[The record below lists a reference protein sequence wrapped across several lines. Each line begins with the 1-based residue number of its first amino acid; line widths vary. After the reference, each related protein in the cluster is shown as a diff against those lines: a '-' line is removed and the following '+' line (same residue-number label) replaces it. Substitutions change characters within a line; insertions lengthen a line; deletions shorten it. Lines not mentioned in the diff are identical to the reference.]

1 MPQFIKKLERSNISN
16 DLKEKS
22 VLALRNILS
31 FLDTVSAIRFD
42 TRKTKNKKIFLNLL
56 NLAYNQFSGYAG
68 VFQKV
73 LIFRSICKS
82 LHKVNDSVYY
92 CMSCCDFYKVNRFL
106 LRIDNR
112 LTSIYSKL
120 LELNQIFEKKDD

>member
-1 MPQFIKKLERSNISN
+1 M
-16 DLKEKS
+16 
-22 VLALRNILS
+22 
-31 FLDTVSAIRFD
+31 
-42 TRKTKNKKIFLNLL
+42 
-56 NLAYNQFSGYAG
+56 
-68 VFQKV
+68 FQKV
-73 LIFRSICKS
+73 LIFRSICKA
-82 LHKVNDSVYY
+82 LHKANDSVYC